1 MKNKLLENFIN
12 KKDPIR
18 NEEFDTSYKKD
29 RNLLSTLMTKSK
41 QIYYDKYFGKN
52 CS

>member
-12 KKDPIR
+12 KKDSIR
-18 NEEFDTSYKKD
+18 NEEFDTSYKKY

-41 QIYYDKYFGKN
+41 QIYYDKYFGIN